1 MTLWNIQ
8 KKKCDWT
15 SSRFRMQVAEH
26 PPRNFVYKHK
36 KWWICWWIAKHL
48 KQNNDSYEKNMEFI
62 LSQLVL
68 EMFLVVIDVVV

>member
-1 MTLWNIQ
+1 MNSQ
-8 KKKCDWT
+8 
-15 SSRFRMQVAEH
+15 
-26 PPRNFVYKHK
+26 
-36 KWWICWWIAKHL
+36 HL